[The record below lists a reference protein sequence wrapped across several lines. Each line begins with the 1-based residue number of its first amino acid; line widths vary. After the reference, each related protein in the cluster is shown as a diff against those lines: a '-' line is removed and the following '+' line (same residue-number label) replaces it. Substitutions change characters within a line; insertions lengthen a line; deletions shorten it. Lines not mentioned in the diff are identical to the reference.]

1 MNFGMRHLLAGTIL
15 FMLIMPCTCVIGQH
29 KSIAAT
35 SVVDLV
41 KRYQQPGQV
50 WVVNFWS
57 TWCKPCL
64 EEIPHF
70 VAVANE
76 MKDKGVKLLLVSQ
89 DTRSLYQSGKLDDFV
104 RKRAWKAEVVWL
116 AETNADYYCPV
127 VDSSWSGV
135 IPVTVVINLQT
146 GFYRFVEDSLS
157 EAQLRALLAEALKPG
172 T

>member
-1 MNFGMRHLLAGTIL
+1 MRTLVGGTI
-15 FMLIMPCTCVIGQH
+15 FFILIVLCTGGYAQNRR
-29 KSIAAT
+29 IAAT

-70 VAVANE
+70 VTVANE

-89 DTRSLYQSGKLDDFV
+89 DTRSLYQRGRLDEYV
-104 RKRAWKAEVVWL
+104 RKKGWKAEVVWL
-116 AETNADYYCPV
+116 AETNADYYCPL

-135 IPVTVVINLQT
+135 IPATVVTNPQT
-146 GFYRFVEDSLS
+146 GFYRFVEDSLT
-157 EAQLRALLAEALKPG
+157 EAQLRAILAEALKPG